1 MAYVPGVKNDLFISY
16 AHVDNER
23 DAHGIR
29 WVSEF
34 VRGFTVELRQRLGG
48 PKDFTPFFDE
58 SDLHA
63 HHHLQVL
70 LENARQSAIFVA
82 VLSPS
87 YVSHDW
93 TMKELVEFAGIA
105 SDSRRIV
112 VVEKLPLEIGDTYP
126 AEIENH
132 KRTQF
137 WRTNEPQSY
146 TPSTLTA
153 VGQPAEYRTRLE
165 NLADQVQRLMR
176 QMRVATQASTL
187 VQPAPPAAKRQ
198 VSPPPAAPPSPAPK
212 REAPASAPTP
222 FLQPAPRKR
231 SDPTPRDPPVFLSD
245 RDLAEPPQPARPDP
259 DRALIAALW
268 PAAKRTDYI
277 VTITILAGLIA
288 PTFLWTMKFLID
300 RGYF

>member
-137 WRTNEPQSY
+137 WRTNEPESY

-153 VGQPAEYRTRLE
+153 HGQPAEYRTRLE

-176 QMRVATQASTL
+176 EMRRAAEASQSQRSPVIPPRETAAPIP
-187 VQPAPPAAKRQ
+187 VPVPRAPPI
-198 VSPPPAAPPSPAPK
+198 PPSAPK
-212 REAPASAPTP
+212 RADASARSPLPASG
-222 FLQPAPRKR
+222 APRPQQQLRK
-231 SDPTPRDPPVFLSD
+231 PPFPGETND
-245 RDLAEPPQPARPDP
+245 REQI
-259 DRALIAALW
+259 LIAALW
-268 PAAKRTDYI
+268 PAKHRFKHVA
-277 VTITILAGLIA
+277 TIAILTSLMA
-288 PTFLWTMKFLID
+288 P
-300 RGYF
+300 

>member
-48 PKDFTPFFDE
+48 PKEFTPFFDE

-93 TMKELVEFAGIA
+93 TMRELVEFAGIA
-105 SDSRRIV
+105 SDSRRII
-112 VVEKLPLEIGDTYP
+112 VVEKLPLEIGDDYP

-137 WRTNEPQSY
+137 WRTNEPESY

-153 VGQPAEYRTRLE
+153 NGQPAEYRTRLE

-176 QMRVATQASTL
+176 DMRRAAQA
-187 VQPAPPAAKRQ
+187 PAPLQTAAPAAKREA
-198 VSPPPAAPPSPAPK
+198 SPPPPAPAPPPAPK
-212 REAPASAPTP
+212 REAAPAAPP
-222 FLQPAPRKR
+222 SLQPPPRKR
-231 SDPTPRDPPVFLSD
+231 ADAPPRDPLSD
-245 RDLAEPPQPARPDP
+245 LLEQALTPQ
-259 DRALIAALW
+259 DRTLITALW
-268 PAAKRTDYI
+268 PATKRFDYI
-277 VTITILAGLIA
+277 VTITILAALIA

-300 RGYF
+300 HGYLGGTP